1 MIFQHHPWFLKDA
14 AEDDQYFNIPKARRT
29 VFLELFRQA
38 GVKYLFSG
46 HYHRNAIARDGDI
59 EAITTGPVG
68 KPLGEAKSGLRV
80 VIVTDNGISH
90 RYYELGELPARVSI
104 NPPEVFPRD
113 RDAMP
118 AARGSNRQGRQPP
131 RESPLTK

>member
-1 MIFQHHPWFLKDA
+1 VIFQHHPWFLRDA
-14 AEDDQYFNIPKARRT
+14 AENDQYFNIPKARRT
-29 VFLELFRQA
+29 AFLELFRQA

-46 HYHRNAIARDGDI
+46 HYHRNAIAHDGEI

-90 RYYELGELPARVSI
+90 RYYDFGELPAQVSI
-104 NPPEVFPRD
+104 NPPAEPPRD
-113 RDAMP
+113 RDATP
-118 AARGSNRQGRQPP
+118 GARGSSRRGRQQP
-131 RESPLTK
+131 